1 MELLRSFL
9 RRHFAGKPVKASRNV
24 DCFLGLAVLQSI
36 TECFGDQDND
46 METAMMELSGRL
58 G

>member
-1 MELLRSFL
+1 MEFLRSFL
-9 RRHFAGKPVKASRNV
+9 RRCFAGKPVVTSRNV

-36 TECFGDQDND
+36 TECFGDQDNH
-46 METAMMELSGRL
+46 METAMIQLPGRL